1 MLSNPIWDMLF
12 GEVEV
17 KSTIKQRK
25 LVKTVTSLPGWC
37 SELCIQVRGYD
48 RKIGQLENVT
58 SFFFFGPGSWYLIST
73 LLQSPF
79 LSYTQ
84 FLTQVNVDLTAYAFI
99 VFCLRPTEHSLSHLN
114 TKLSVTAPLRDLP
127 VGPRCA
133 SK

>member
-1 MLSNPIWDMLF
+1 MLSNPTWDMLF

-84 FLTQVNVDLTAYAFI
+84 FLTQVNVDLTAYA
-99 VFCLRPTEHSLSHLN
+99 SLFFVSDPQN
-114 TKLSVTAPLRDLP
+114 I
-127 VGPRCA
+127 A
-133 SK
+133 SAI

>member
-58 SFFFFGPGSWYLIST
+58 SFFFFWPRFLVPHKHTPPVSISKLHPISDPGE
-73 LLQSPF
+73 
-79 LSYTQ
+79 
-84 FLTQVNVDLTAYAFI
+84 
-99 VFCLRPTEHSLSHLN
+99 C
-114 TKLSVTAPLRDLP
+114 
-127 VGPRCA
+127 
-133 SK
+133 